1 MTTQDRVG
9 YTALPSSRPGLM
21 ARLRTAFAVRRQRS
35 HLARLEQHELRDI
48 GLSEEAA
55 AAEAHRPFW
64 DVPERWRL

>member
-1 MTTQDRVG
+1 MTMHDRVG
-9 YTALPSSRPGLM
+9 YTALPLARPGLV

-35 HLARLEQHELRDI
+35 HLARLDTHELRDI
-48 GLSEEAA
+48 GLTEEAA